1 MWSAQSYMRHWYH
14 SLTPRVREEKKG
26 KKKILRVMVKR
37 KQIQNP
43 VLLMWRDHYTHE
55 FTAAILSAQEIYK
68 LKPTIIPSW
77 IKERLIRP
85 YPCLKVGWVFDG
97 RIWYVEEEDWGMCMT
112 KIHCMHVWSFQ
123 VINEAILKS
132 NNKLIKVFISYL
144 NVCLKYKNVSACT
157 LCMHMS
163 WKSATLCCL
172 RSTNYSY
179 SVWVPLFF
187 CFCPSAMLA
196 TLNSYC
202 PLHYPT

>member
-1 MWSAQSYMRHWYH
+1 MDLIIRADFFLEWLAVNTVTTDRQGQRISDCEVLSPIWDINIIP
-14 SLTPRVREEKKG
+14 SLQGSG
-26 KKKILRVMVKR
+26 KRGRGKRKILRVMVKR

-77 IKERLIRP
+77 IKEGLIRP
-85 YPCLKVGWVFDG
+85 YPCLKAGWVFDG

-112 KIHCMHVWSFQ
+112 KIHCVKCVWSSQ

-144 NVCLKYKNVSACT
+144 NVCLKYKN
-157 LCMHMS
+157 MS
-163 WKSATLCCL
+163 TCI
-172 RSTNYSY
+172 
-179 SVWVPLFF
+179 
-187 CFCPSAMLA
+187 
-196 TLNSYC
+196 
-202 PLHYPT
+202 